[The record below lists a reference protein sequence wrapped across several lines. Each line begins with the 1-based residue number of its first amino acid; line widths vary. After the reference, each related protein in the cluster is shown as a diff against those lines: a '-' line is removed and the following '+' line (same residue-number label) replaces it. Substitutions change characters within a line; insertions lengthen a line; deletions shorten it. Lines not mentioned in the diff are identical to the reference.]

1 MSNIRL
7 LLLSVC
13 LFFFVLKIKH
23 YSSSVSLSFIASWA
37 APRHLPL
44 GKIPT
49 RGNLAV
55 SWELGQHMIRVTR
68 LINNNRPTLFRRS
81 SSFRHFRLPVL
92 SPTILQRRVTFCPIR
107 RKRRTGQNV
116 GNRCFFD
123 LHKRNSSPVVA
134 CYNSPTQGGGR
145 IRGLFAREVERRLT
159 NSWSRPRNSPQIKS
173 SLA

>member
-37 APRHLPL
+37 APEHLPL

-81 SSFRHFRLPVL
+81 TSFRHFRLPVL

-134 CYNSPTQGGGR
+134 CYNSPTQGGAEFVVCSRGR
-145 IRGLFAREVERRLT
+145 LSAGLQIAEVGLEIHHKL
-159 NSWSRPRNSPQIKS
+159 K
-173 SLA
+173 AA